1 MEVSI
6 STRHGEISESTHDK
20 IEQKV
25 QRLPRFYERTTGI
38 EVIVD
43 LKKPELPEVEIKVS
57 AEESDDFFAADTGN
71 NILTALDAVIQK
83 LERQLRKHKEKL
95 TNHRGKSHKSSE
107 M

>member
-6 STRHGEISESTHDK
+6 STRHGEISEATHDK

-71 NILTALDAVIQK
+71 NILTALDAVLQK

-95 TNHRGKSHKSSE
+95 TNHRGKPHKSSE